1 LGIKK
6 GEEISSQLGLEMDI
20 VPYFCLNTEAVSKMH
35 MWSQLQKWI
44 MPKRYS
50 YIADIFVRTEHTD
63 LVKRTITE
71 NSISGLLLLMFW
83 NTELNRRNISS
94 P

>member
-1 LGIKK
+1 
-6 GEEISSQLGLEMDI
+6 
-20 VPYFCLNTEAVSKMH
+20 
-35 MWSQLQKWI
+35 
-44 MPKRYS
+44 MPKQYS

-63 LVKRTITE
+63 LVKQTITE

-83 NTELNRRNISS
+83 NTELHRRNISS